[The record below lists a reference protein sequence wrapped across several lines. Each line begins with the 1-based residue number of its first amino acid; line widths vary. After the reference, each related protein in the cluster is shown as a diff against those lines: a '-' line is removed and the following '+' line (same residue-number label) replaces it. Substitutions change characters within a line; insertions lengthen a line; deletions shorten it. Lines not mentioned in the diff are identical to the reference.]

1 MFFPLLALGAL
12 ATVIGRKRV
21 KRLRRG
27 AKKAGKAA
35 LRTATAPSR
44 FALKTARRGVD
55 VVTGDYGRFQPSHLS

>member
-1 MFFPLLALGAL
+1 MLFPLLALGAL

-35 LRTATAPSR
+35 TAPAR
-44 FALKTARRGVD
+44 FALKTARKGVD
-55 VVTGDYGRFQPSHLS
+55 VVTGAYGRFQPSHLS